1 MKAKHLL
8 KMSDLDQ
15 ADILEILA
23 LADQMKYNRQNG
35 IPHRLLEGKTL
46 GMIFSKAST
55 RTRVSFETGVFQLGG
70 HAVNLTPADAQ
81 FGRGEP
87 IEDTANV
94 LSRYV
99 DGIMIRTFAQKDVED
114 FAKFGSVPVI
124 NGLTDDEHPCQILAD
139 LMTIREHLAT
149 LAGLTVCWLGDGN
162 NVCASLISGAL
173 TCGMKMRVACPKGY
187 EPSAEVLGWAQKN
200 PDFALLRDPREAAE
214 DAHVVFTDVFTSMGQ
229 EDEMPKRLKDFEG
242 YQVNTELLSLCAKN
256 VMVQHCLPA
265 HRGEEITAEAFA
277 AHAKEIYDE
286 AENRLHA
293 QKAVMVLL
301 MGGEDL

>member
-1 MKAKHLL
+1 
-8 KMSDLDQ
+8 MSDLTLF
-15 ADILEILA
+15 DIMEILA
-23 LADQMKYNRQNG
+23 LADQMKFELKRG
-35 IPHRLLEGKTL
+35 LTRRTLEGKTL

-55 RTRVSFETGVFQLGG
+55 RTRVSFETGIFQLGG
-70 HAVNLTPADAQ
+70 HSVCLTPADAQ

-99 DGIMIRTFAQKDVED
+99 DGVMIRTFAQKDVED
-114 FAKFGSVPVI
+114 FAKYGSIPVI

-149 LAGLTVCWLGDGN
+149 LAGLTVCWVGDGN

-173 TCGMKMRVACPKGY
+173 TCGMRVRVACPEGY
-187 EPSAEVLGWAQKN
+187 EPRAEVLAEAKKN

-214 DAHVVFTDVFTSMGQ
+214 GANVVFTDVFASMGQ
-229 EDEMPKRLKDFEG
+229 EDDARKRLRDFEG
-242 YQVNTELLSLCAKN
+242 YQVNMELLSLCAEN
-256 VMVQHCLPA
+256 AIVQHCLPA
-265 HRGEEITAEAFA
+265 HRGEEISAEAFA
-277 AHAKEIYDE
+277 AHAGAIYDE

-293 QKAVMVLL
+293 QKAVMSLL
-301 MGGEDL
+301 MGDVV

>member
-1 MKAKHLL
+1 MTGKHLL
-8 KMSDLDQ
+8 KMSDLTQ
-15 ADILEILA
+15 ADIMEILA
-23 LADQMKYNRQNG
+23 LADQMKFNQQHKLS
-35 IPHRLLEGKTL
+35 HRALEGKAL
-46 GMIFSKAST
+46 GMIFTKAST
-55 RTRVSFETGVFQLGG
+55 RTRVSFETGIFQLGG

-99 DGIMIRTFAQKDVED
+99 DGLMIRTFAQQDAED
-114 FAKFGSVPVI
+114 FAKYGGIPVI

-149 LAGLTVCWLGDGN
+149 LAGLTVCWIGDGN
-162 NVCASLISGAL
+162 NVCCSLISGAL
-173 TCGMKMRVACPKGY
+173 TCGMKVRVACPKGY
-187 EPSAEVLGWAQKN
+187 EPRAEILDKAQTN
-200 PDFALLRDPREAAE
+200 PHFALTRDPREAAE
-214 DAHVVFTDVFTSMGQ
+214 GANVVFTDVFASMGQ
-229 EDEMPKRLKDFEG
+229 EEDAQKRLADFAG
-242 YQVNTELLSLCAKN
+242 YQVNGELLSLCAKN
-256 VMVQHCLPA
+256 VIVQHCLPA

-293 QKAVMVLL
+293 QKAVMALL
-301 MGGEDL
+301 MGGEPA